1 MADLRHDF
9 AQTVLKPGS
18 EVSATEITNWY
29 EQLEAQAMEQMS
41 REGIRAEDVSLVRT
55 ADARYVGQG
64 YELEV
69 PAASGKLEQ
78 KDVEEI
84 MERFHEAHIRNYGY
98 ASRDNPV
105 EVVNLR
111 VTALASMP
119 RPDLAHDSQDAGG
132 DPSRAIIG
140 QRNVYFRNETKETSI
155 YDRSLLRPGD
165 VIEGPAI
172 VEQLDSTTVV
182 WENQTATVDNYLN
195 LLVTGKHM

>member
-1 MADLRHDF
+1 
-9 AQTVLKPGS
+9 
-18 EVSATEITNWY
+18 
-29 EQLEAQAMEQMS
+29 MEQMS
-41 REGIRAEDVSLVRT
+41 REGVPPADVSLVRA

-69 PAASGKLEQ
+69 IAASGKLEQ
-78 KDVEEI
+78 SDVEDI
-84 MERFHEAHIRNYGY
+84 IERFHEAHIRNYGY

-132 DPSRAIIG
+132 DPSRAIVG
-140 QRNVYFRNETKETSI
+140 QRDVYFKNERKPTNVYN
-155 YDRSLLRPGD
+155 RSTLLPGD
-165 VIEGPAI
+165 VIKGPAI

-182 WENQTATVDNYLN
+182 WENQTAEVDRFLN
-195 LLVTGKHM
+195 LLVTGKHR

>member
-1 MADLRHDF
+1 M
-9 AQTVLKPGS
+9 LKPGNELS
-18 EVSATEITNWY
+18 PNEITGWY

-41 REGIRAEDVSLVRT
+41 REGIASEDVSLVRT

-69 PAASGKLEQ
+69 LAAPGKLEQ
-78 KDVEEI
+78 GDMEEI
-84 MERFHEAHIRNYGY
+84 MERFHEAHVRNYGY
-98 ASRDNPV
+98 ASRDNAV

-119 RPDLAHDSQDAGG
+119 RPDLAHDAQDGGG
-132 DPSRAIIG
+132 DPSRALIG
-140 QRNVYFRNETKETSI
+140 KRDVYFRNERRSTGI
-155 YDRSLLRPGD
+155 YDRSGLLPGD

-182 WENQTATVDNYLN
+182 WERQTATVDRYLN
-195 LLVTGKHM
+195 LLVTGRHG

>member
-1 MADLRHDF
+1 M
-9 AQTVLKPGS
+9 
-18 EVSATEITNWY
+18 W
-29 EQLEAQAMEQMS
+29 
-41 REGIRAEDVSLVRT
+41 
-55 ADARYVGQG
+55 GQG

-69 PAASGKLEQ
+69 PAASGRLEQ
-78 KDVEEI
+78 KNVEEI

-119 RPDLAHDSQDAGG
+119 RPDLAHDSQGVGG
-132 DPSRAIIG
+132 EPSRAIIG
-140 QRNVYFRNETKETSI
+140 QRDVYFRNEPKETDI

-195 LLVTGKHM
+195 LIVTGKTQVEFADLHDAHV